1 MAKSIKEI
9 IAERLAAKAAAAE
22 VAATGLTWNEQQKAA
37 IALSKANPPKSFC
50 LTGPAGS
57 GKSTTTAEILKPLLR
72 ASPLTSGGK
81 YLRVGSPGVA
91 IVAFTRRAANN
102 IRKMVVPE
110 LKGNVMTIHKL
121 LEFTVVYEDI
131 ITADGKLAKKRTFQ
145 PKRNALNPLPSSL
158 RIVVIDESSTVTE
171 DLFAQLKAALH
182 PSTTL
187 IFIGDI
193 NQLPPVGGDSIFG
206 YKLLELPTVELTEV
220 YRQALD
226 SAPLALAH
234 RILSGKPISTPEI
247 KNDWGHRPGL
257 KFHLFPPGLPE
268 ETALRAAVGVLKKQ
282 FQAGTYD
289 PVEDIVLCPFNVRFG
304 TDELNA
310 WILDFAYP
318 ERRVYEVV
326 AGYETKYLAKG
337 DYILFNKDEYI
348 IADIK
353 KNAAYTGR
361 PPAEVPVDRWGR
373 AAAGFA
379 DEESAD
385 PISAMLA
392 PSGENS
398 NGEALDYEF
407 DMEALTS
414 GDEDRVN
421 QASHVLHLQSLEFPD
436 DPHVHVSTAGDMNAI
451 TFAHAITVHKSQG
464 SGWRK
469 VYLMIHKSHAQ
480 MLSRELLYTAVTRT
494 KEQLE
499 IFCENDT
506 FYKGVQNARI
516 PGTTAQE
523 KAAFFQKR
531 RTEKAIASATSVDVE
546 EKIL

>member
-1 MAKSIKEI
+1 MAKTIAEI
-9 IAERLAAKAAAAE
+9 IADRLAEKAAKQEAAG
-22 VAATGLTWNEQQKAA
+22 GLSWNAEQQAA
-37 IALSKANPPKSFC
+37 ISLSKTVPAKSFC

-57 GKSTTTAEILKPLLR
+57 GKSTVTAEILKPLLR
-72 ASPLTSGGK
+72 AAPLTSGGK

-121 LEFTVVYEDI
+121 LEFTVVYEEV
-131 ITADGKLAKKRTFQ
+131 ITEDGKLAKKRTFQ
-145 PKRNALNPLPSSL
+145 PKRTALNPLPSSL

-171 DLFAQLKAALH
+171 ELYAQLRSALH
-182 PSTTL
+182 PNTTI

-206 YKLLELPTVELTEV
+206 YKLNELPTVELRQV
-220 YRQALD
+220 YRQALE

-234 RILSGKPISTPEI
+234 RILSGKPISTPEL
-247 KNDWGHRPGL
+247 KNDWATRPGL
-257 KFHLFPPGLPE
+257 RFHLFPPGCE
-268 ETALRAAVGVLKKQ
+268 ENTALRAAVGVLKKQ

-318 ERRVYEVV
+318 ERRVYEIV
-326 AGYETKYLAKG
+326 AGYETKYLAVG
-337 DYILFNKDEYI
+337 DYVLFNKDEFI
-348 IADIK
+348 ISEIK

-361 PPAEVPVDRWGR
+361 QPAQVPVDRWGR
-373 AAAGFA
+373 AASNST
-379 DEESAD
+379 EEEGIDA
-385 PISAMLA
+385 ISAMLA
-392 PSGENS
+392 PQEEGT
-398 NGEALDYEF
+398 ALDYEF
-407 DMEALTS
+407 DLEALATS
-414 GDEDRVN
+414 GEERVN
-421 QASHVLHLQSLEFPD
+421 QASHILYLKSLEFPD
-436 DPHVHVSTAGDMNAI
+436 DPPLHVSTAGDMNAI

-469 VYLMIHKSHAQ
+469 VFLMIHKSHAQ

-494 KEQLE
+494 KEHLE

-523 KAAFFQKR
+523 KAEFFRKR
-531 RTEKAIASATSVDVE
+531 RSEKAVAKALEADFSEEEAT
-546 EKIL
+546 